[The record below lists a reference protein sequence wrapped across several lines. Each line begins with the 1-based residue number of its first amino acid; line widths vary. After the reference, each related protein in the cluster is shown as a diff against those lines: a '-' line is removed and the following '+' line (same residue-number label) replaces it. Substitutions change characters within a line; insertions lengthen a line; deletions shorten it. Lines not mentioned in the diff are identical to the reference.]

1 MQLLLKSLSPS
12 PQVRQQSLKVI
23 DMAASFAAGAVASA
37 EEASPAPATDQPGG
51 QPGYKTAFSLLDN
64 QELEELARSAYN
76 IPDILGAD
84 GAINEWSPPTGFG
97 EPKYVTQRQ
106 LRHLTLAGETY
117 KKEIEKMAEL
127 RKGKFKQDPPV
138 SSKLVPQLA

>member
-1 MQLLLKSLSPS
+1 MPS
-12 PQVRQQSLKVI
+12 CAG
-23 DMAASFAAGAVASA
+23 AAGVAAAAPAAAGAVASA
-37 EEASPAPATDQPGG
+37 EEASPAPATDQPGD

-64 QELEELARSAYN
+64 QKLEELARSAYN
-76 IPDILGAD
+76 IPDMQGDGEPD

-97 EPKYVTQRQ
+97 EPKYVTQCQ

-127 RKGKFKQDPPV
+127 RQEKFKQDPP
-138 SSKLVPQLA
+138 